1 MKLMNQPFSGQL
13 GDRLIELLDSA
24 DYHTLNVAVAFA
36 KNSGVLRVKDAFSHF
51 RERGGSVNVYVG
63 VDLGGTS
70 YEALTTLRLHTDSL
84 NVVHSERG
92 QTFHSKIYQFSGEKS
107 GLLVVGSHNLTAGG
121 LWTNFESSVHI
132 PIDGEKAAE
141 AKMSKEMGDYF
152 QELAGLATSFMP
164 ITSQDQIERLL
175 DEGYVTK
182 EVADRVRR
190 ASDAK
195 RDGSKER
202 LFGNGVPAK
211 LPRLTSTKQEGQTET
226 KVASPEVPT
235 PTDTTTDNAE
245 DSNQTIWFETREM
258 TGGSRNILD
267 LSKKSLVES
276 GNPTGTPFDLGE
288 AGFMR
293 GGVEFFGLNPTATD
307 QTANITINFEGQDY
321 LENTI
326 LYPEG
331 NNANGTWRLQIKGK
345 NSSSQKITDAFRTEG
360 RANYL
365 VRKIVTFTK
374 VTDDYYY
381 LSVFP
386 DSDLEEFKEASNI
399 VARNGSSR
407 NARFLGLI

>member
-1 MKLMNQPFSGQL
+1 
-13 GDRLIELLDSA
+13 
-24 DYHTLNVAVAFA
+24 
-36 KNSGVLRVKDAFSHF
+36 
-51 RERGGSVNVYVG
+51 
-63 VDLGGTS
+63 
-70 YEALTTLRLHTDSL
+70 
-84 NVVHSERG
+84 
-92 QTFHSKIYQFSGEKS
+92 
-107 GLLVVGSHNLTAGG
+107 
-121 LWTNFESSVHI
+121 
-132 PIDGEKAAE
+132 
-141 AKMSKEMGDYF
+141 
-152 QELAGLATSFMP
+152 
-164 ITSQDQIERLL
+164 
-175 DEGYVTK
+175 
-182 EVADRVRR
+182 
-190 ASDAK
+190 
-195 RDGSKER
+195 
-202 LFGNGVPAK
+202 
-211 LPRLTSTKQEGQTET
+211 
-226 KVASPEVPT
+226 
-235 PTDTTTDNAE
+235 
-245 DSNQTIWFETREM
+245 M

-307 QTANITINFEGQDY
+307 QTANITIHFEGQDY